1 MQDSLDWIKSRA
13 DPGEIAEDLQKK
25 FKEMEKI
32 IETSYS
38 ILEKRVTQSQ
48 NDFTAIKTSF
58 NRAEDTATS

>member
-1 MQDSLDWIKSRA
+1 LQDSLDWIKSRA

-48 NDFTAIKTSF
+48 NDFTTIKTSF

>member
-48 NDFTAIKTSF
+48 NDFATIKTSF